1 MIRKRILVGCALIA
15 SSAFA
20 HPDCPVADYEFDA
33 AASDE
38 FDGSKLDDTRW
49 DDWVWSFQG
58 RRSGFMFTRDNVAVT
73 NGCLCLTARALREDE
88 KTVENRRRGFDKYAT
103 AIVKAK
109 RKTRYGYY
117 ECRAKAMKACVC
129 NAFWLYDPLSDSE
142 AKFRSGEFSD
152 EIDVFEVFGAVGKD
166 ESLSLPC
173 QRVCHQTVHCLGTP
187 YLEATCY
194 GSVVTLPERTKS
206 VPVTF
211 DFWADYHVYGFL
223 WTETDL
229 VWFVDGKETFRRAND
244 RFKRPMHVT
253 FDCEIMFD
261 WAGEPLAA
269 DLPSV
274 YCVDYFRYW
283 KPAEL

>member
-1 MIRKRILVGCALIA
+1 MLPEGMKFKLVW
-15 SSAFA
+15 
-20 HPDCPVADYEFDA
+20 
-33 AASDE
+33 SDE
-38 FDGSKLDDTRW
+38 FEGTALDASKWSYRTNFWGKRASWFAAPEDGAVTVKDGCAHLRIVKRADGSYCSPQLQTGGLLWDELDPKTGNGV
-49 DDWVWSFQG
+49 VWPF
-58 RRSGFMFTRDNVAVT
+58 RPRSAPKF
-73 NGCLCLTARALREDE
+73 LH
-88 KTVENRRRGFDKYAT
+88 
-103 AIVKAK
+103 
-109 RKTRYGYY
+109 RYGYY

-173 QRVCHQTVHCLGTP
+173 QRICHQTVHCLGTP

-206 VPVTF
+206 VPVPF
-211 DFWADYHVYGFL
+211 DFWADYHIYGFL